1 MATADFNPFSNPQR
15 QSSAT
20 RTSFPFLSGPV
31 PEVQQ
36 GAFGGDAAMK
46 ALLSMFPQIMQAGTQ
61 ARQTGMMAQPFQ
73 MGPIGF
79 ERSFGPGGGF
89 SPSTRVRSITGGFA
103 PGTIGATF
111 ESMLPRILAS
121 LTGAGGPGGLPTR
134 ESLLDPRLADIEDV
148 FGQQEQA
155 LLSRFAGLGR
165 DVTGSVPTEAL
176 RRAGTQKVTER
187 QRAMGDVDT
196 LLAQLGIQ
204 QQGAAMQRL
213 QAIMQMMAA
222 LGMGGR

>member
-15 QSSAT
+15 ASSST

-31 PEVQQ
+31 PATQE
-36 GAFGGDAAMK
+36 GAFGGDMALK
-46 ALLSMFPQIMQAGTQ
+46 ALLAMMSQALAGRQLSGQAQFTQAGPVT
-61 ARQTGMMAQPFQ
+61 
-73 MGPIGF
+73 F
-79 ERSFGPGGGF
+79 ERSFGAGGGF
-89 SPSTRVRSITGGFA
+89 SPTTRARSITGGFA

-121 LTGAGGPGGLPTR
+121 LTGTTGGPGGLPTR
-134 ESLLDPRLADIEDV
+134 ESLLSPRLADLERA
-148 FGQQEQA
+148 FGGQRES
-155 LLSRFAGLGR
+155 LLNRFASLGR

-176 RRAGTQKVTER
+176 GELGGREALER

-196 LLAQLGIQ
+196 LLAQLGVQ
-204 QQGAAMQRL
+204 QQSAAMQRL
-213 QAIMQMMAA
+213 QAIMQIIAA